1 MMIGR
6 DRNETIYRLTVEDI
20 YLVAESFDRD
30 EGDLT
35 PEVIERVIQKIE
47 AMDFSDMAE
56 TIDMMIEDAI
66 GEVKEDITNELV

>member
-1 MMIGR
+1 MIGR